1 MKSLKFFIIT
11 IGVIVS
17 SSNAWA
23 YCKGGGCGA
32 YYYICDSAKVTWD
45 GTSRKFTLDLSKI
58 KSSLQEPTIIYNTG
72 DTCSTCDIDLCP
84 HGTFIPG
91 ATTFSS
97 LQLDPKYGN
106 PLKNGDNGLSK
117 LWVSLKS
124 QSQFCKYSFEGT
136 ALQNNCTPTRCN
148 NYNATF
154 NGSTINV
161 SGINN
166 CSPSHDFII
175 ANADFSKWQVVSIKV
190 DSTDIDKGSTDIL
203 DLKFFGTTE
212 SVYPYAKDINFL
224 MYSNSYSPKGYN
236 TSYYYCSKSFSPS
249 IQNSVPNITT
259 NIITISPNP
268 ATSSETIT
276 IKGEYASYAKVSITS
291 VSGAMVGSVT
301 PTVGTDAMTVSLSGL
316 NLEAGIYFIRIDSGE
331 KVFSGKLC
339 VK

>member
-1 MKSLKFFIIT
+1 MKSLKIFMIL
-11 IGVIVS
+11 IGIIVS
-17 SSNAWA
+17 LSSASA
-23 YCKGGGCGA
+23 CGNNVEHCGKPI
-32 YYYICDSAKVTWD
+32 YTICDSAKVTWD
-45 GTSRKFTLDLSKI
+45 ATSRKFTLDLSKI

-72 DTCSTCDIDLCP
+72 GDTCSTCNVDLCP

-136 ALQNNCTPTRCN
+136 ALQNNCTPTYCD
-148 NYNATF
+148 NYKATF

-166 CSPSHDFII
+166 CSPGNMFMI
-175 ANADFSKWQVVSIKV
+175 ASADFSKWQVVSIKV
-190 DSTDIDKGSTDIL
+190 DSTDIDKGSADVSKL
-203 DLKFFGTTE
+203 QFYKTTE
-212 SVYPYAKDINFL
+212 LVYPYAEEVMFFMNSYFSGSINF
-224 MYSNSYSPKGYN
+224 
-236 TSYYYCSKSFSPS
+236 CAISFSPS
-249 IQNSVPNITT
+249 IQNSISNIIT
-259 NIITISPNP
+259 NIITITPNP
-268 ATSSETIT
+268 ATPSETIT
-276 IKGEYASYAKVSITS
+276 IKGEYASDAKVSITS
-291 VSGAMVGSVT
+291 VGGAMVGSVT
-301 PTVGTDAMTVSLSGL
+301 PSVGADAITVPLSGL
-316 NLEAGIYFIRIDSGE
+316 NLQAGIYFLRIESGE